1 MRKAESMHWSH
12 LETQILRMNYLL
24 NEFIKE
30 KKTMNI
36 WRGHF
41 QEFLSTSFNP
51 KKHGFHSQLQSSN
64 SQLQSSRSPSHS
76 LRIFMV
82 KIVGS
87 GGEIDIISA

>member
-1 MRKAESMHWSH
+1 MHWSH

-51 KKHGFHSQLQSSN
+51 KKHGFHSQLQSS
-64 SQLQSSRSPSHS
+64 RSPSHLKTQS
-76 LRIFMV
+76 EDIYG
-82 KIVGS
+82 KNCGEW
-87 GGEIDIISA
+87 GGDRYYISMKLWRR

>member
-1 MRKAESMHWSH
+1 MHWSH

-51 KKHGFHSQLQSSN
+51 KKHGFHSQLQSS
-64 SQLQSSRSPSHS
+64 RSPSHS